1 MVGDFMVILYTY
13 KDGVYYNLNHI
24 SLEEMNEKG
33 IKNNIY
39 VNLTNRCPCA
49 CTFCLRQT
57 KEMTEQNSLWLKREP
72 SVDEVI
78 AEFEKLDLSNY
89 NEIIFCGFGEPTE
102 RLEDLLTIAE
112 YLKKRR
118 PSILIRVNS
127 NGLGDLVNNKET
139 APLYKGLVDT
149 MSVSLNASNAEEYYR
164 LTRSKFGINSY
175 DEIQKFAV
183 SCKKYIPNVVF
194 TVVDCIG
201 EAEINACQKVC
212 DNLGIT
218 LRVRA
223 FE

>member
-1 MVGDFMVILYTY
+1 
-13 KDGVYYNLNHI
+13 
-24 SLEEMNEKG
+24 MNEKG

-39 VNLTNRCPCA
+39 VNLTNRCPCS

-78 AEFEKLDLSNY
+78 AEFEKLDISKY
-89 NEIIFCGFGEPTE
+89 NEVIFCGFGEPTE
-102 RLEDLLTIAE
+102 RLDDVILIAK

-118 PSILIRVNS
+118 NKILIRINS
-127 NGLGDLVNNKET
+127 NGLSDLVNKKET
-139 APLYKGLVDT
+139 APLFKGLVDT
-149 MSVSLNASNAEEYYR
+149 MSISLNASNAEEYYR
-164 LTRSKFGINSY
+164 LTRSKFGIKSY
-175 DEIQKFAV
+175 EEMQKFAV

-201 EAEINACQKVC
+201 EDEIKACQKVC
-212 DNLGIT
+212 DNLGVT

-223 FE
+223 FEAN

>member
-1 MVGDFMVILYTY
+1 MVILYTY
-13 KDGVYYNLNHI
+13 KDGVYYNLNNI

-39 VNLTNRCPCA
+39 VNLTNRCPCS

-57 KEMTEQNSLWLKREP
+57 KEMTEQNNLWLKREP

-78 AEFEKLDLSNY
+78 AEFEKLDISKY
-89 NEIIFCGFGEPTE
+89 NEVIFCGFGEPTE
-102 RLEDLLTIAE
+102 RLDDIILIAK

-118 PSILIRVNS
+118 SEIFIRINS
-127 NGLGDLVNNKET
+127 NGLSDLVNKKET
-139 APLYKGLVDT
+139 APLFKGLVDT
-149 MSVSLNASNAEEYYR
+149 MSISLNASNAEEYYK
-164 LTRSKFGINSY
+164 LTRSKFGIKSY
-175 DEIQKFAV
+175 EEMQKFAV

-201 EAEINACQKVC
+201 EDEINACQKVC

-223 FE
+223 FEAN

>member
-1 MVGDFMVILYTY
+1 MVILYTY
-13 KDGVYYNLNHI
+13 KDGVYYNLNNI
-24 SLEEMNEKG
+24 SLEEMNEKE

-39 VNLTNRCPCA
+39 VNLTNRCPCS

-78 AEFEKLDLSNY
+78 AEFEKLDISKY
-89 NEIIFCGFGEPTE
+89 NEVIFCGFGEPTE
-102 RLEDLLTIAE
+102 RLDDIILIAK

-118 PSILIRVNS
+118 AEILIRINS
-127 NGLGDLVNNKET
+127 NGLSDLVNRKET
-139 APLYKGLVDT
+139 APLFKGLVDT
-149 MSVSLNASNAEEYYR
+149 MSISLNASNAEEYYR
-164 LTRSKFGINSY
+164 LTRSKFGIKSY
-175 DEIQKFAV
+175 EEMQKFAV

-201 EAEINACQKVC
+201 EDEIKACQKVC

-218 LRVRA
+218 LRIRA
-223 FE
+223 FEAN

>member
-1 MVGDFMVILYTY
+1 MVILYTY
-13 KDGVYYNLNHI
+13 KDGVYYNLNNI

-39 VNLTNRCPCA
+39 VNLTNRCPCS

-78 AEFEKLDLSNY
+78 AEFEKLDIFKY
-89 NEIIFCGFGEPTE
+89 NEVIFCGFGEPTE
-102 RLEDLLTIAE
+102 RLDDVILIAK

-118 PSILIRVNS
+118 AEILIRINS
-127 NGLGDLVNNKET
+127 NGLSDLVNKKET
-139 APLYKGLVDT
+139 APLFKGLVDT
-149 MSVSLNASNAEEYYR
+149 MSISLNASNAEEYYR
-164 LTRSKFGINSY
+164 LTRSKFGIKSY
-175 DEIQKFAV
+175 EEMQKFAV

-201 EAEINACQKVC
+201 EDEIKACQKVC
-212 DNLGIT
+212 DNLGVT

-223 FE
+223 FEAN

>member
-1 MVGDFMVILYTY
+1 MVILYTY
-13 KDGVYYNLNHI
+13 KDGVYYNLNNI

-39 VNLTNRCPCA
+39 VNLTNRCPCS

-78 AEFEKLDLSNY
+78 AEFEKLDISKY
-89 NEIIFCGFGEPTE
+89 NEVIFCGFGEPTE
-102 RLEDLLTIAE
+102 RLDDVILIAK

-118 PSILIRVNS
+118 NKILIRINS
-127 NGLGDLVNNKET
+127 NGLSDLVNKKET
-139 APLYKGLVDT
+139 APLFKGLVDT
-149 MSVSLNASNAEEYYR
+149 MSISLNASNAEEYYR
-164 LTRSKFGINSY
+164 LTRSKFGIKSY
-175 DEIQKFAV
+175 EEMQKFAV

-201 EAEINACQKVC
+201 EDEIKACQKVC

-223 FE
+223 FEAN

>member
-1 MVGDFMVILYTY
+1 MVILYTY
-13 KDGVYYNLNHI
+13 KDGVYYNLNNI

-39 VNLTNRCPCA
+39 VNLTNRCPCS

-78 AEFEKLDLSNY
+78 AEFEKLDISKY
-89 NEIIFCGFGEPTE
+89 NEVIFCGFGEPTE
-102 RLEDLLTIAE
+102 RLDDVILIAK

-118 PSILIRVNS
+118 AEILIRINS
-127 NGLGDLVNNKET
+127 NGLSDLVNKKET
-139 APLYKGLVDT
+139 APLFKGLVDT
-149 MSVSLNASNAEEYYR
+149 MSISLNASNAEEYYR
-164 LTRSKFGINSY
+164 LTRSKFGIKSY
-175 DEIQKFAV
+175 EEMQKFAV

-201 EAEINACQKVC
+201 EDEIKACQKVC

-223 FE
+223 FEAN

>member
-1 MVGDFMVILYTY
+1 MVILYTY
-13 KDGVYYNLNHI
+13 KDGVYYNLNNI

-39 VNLTNRCPCA
+39 VNLTNRCPCS

-78 AEFEKLDLSNY
+78 AEFEKLDISKY
-89 NEIIFCGFGEPTE
+89 NEVIFCGFGEPTE
-102 RLEDLLTIAE
+102 RLDDIILIAK

-118 PSILIRVNS
+118 AEIFIRINS
-127 NGLGDLVNNKET
+127 NGLSDLVNKKET
-139 APLYKGLVDT
+139 APLFKGLVDT
-149 MSVSLNASNAEEYYR
+149 MSISLNASNAEEYYR
-164 LTRSKFGINSY
+164 LTRSKFGIKSY
-175 DEIQKFAV
+175 EEMQKFAV

-201 EAEINACQKVC
+201 EDEIKACQKVC

-223 FE
+223 FEAN

>member
-1 MVGDFMVILYTY
+1 MVILYTY
-13 KDGVYYNLNHI
+13 KDGVYYNLNNI

-39 VNLTNRCPCA
+39 VNLTNRCPCS

-78 AEFEKLDLSNY
+78 AEFEKLDISKY

-102 RLEDLLTIAE
+102 RLDDIILIAK

-118 PSILIRVNS
+118 AEILIRINS
-127 NGLGDLVNNKET
+127 NGLSDLVNKKET
-139 APLYKGLVDT
+139 APLFKGLVDT
-149 MSVSLNASNAEEYYR
+149 MSISLNASNAEEYYR
-164 LTRSKFGINSY
+164 LTRSKFGIKSY
-175 DEIQKFAV
+175 EEMQKFAV

-201 EAEINACQKVC
+201 EDEINACQKVC

-218 LRVRA
+218 LRVRT
-223 FE
+223 FEAN

>member
-1 MVGDFMVILYTY
+1 MVILYTY
-13 KDGVYYNLNHI
+13 KDGVYYNLNNI

-39 VNLTNRCPCA
+39 VNLTNRCPCS

-57 KEMTEQNSLWLKREP
+57 KEMTEQNNLWLKREP

-78 AEFEKLDLSNY
+78 AEFEKLDISKY
-89 NEIIFCGFGEPTE
+89 NEVIFCGFGEPTE
-102 RLEDLLTIAE
+102 RLDDIILIAK

-118 PSILIRVNS
+118 SEIFIRINS
-127 NGLGDLVNNKET
+127 NGLSDLVNKKET
-139 APLYKGLVDT
+139 APLFKGLVDT
-149 MSVSLNASNAEEYYR
+149 MSISLNASNAEEYYK
-164 LTRSKFGINSY
+164 LTRSKFGIKSY
-175 DEIQKFAV
+175 EEIQKFAV

-201 EAEINACQKVC
+201 EDEINACQKVC

-223 FE
+223 FEAN

>member
-1 MVGDFMVILYTY
+1 MVILYTY
-13 KDGVYYNLNHI
+13 KDGVYYNLNNI

-39 VNLTNRCPCA
+39 VNLTNRCPCS

-78 AEFEKLDLSNY
+78 AEFEKLDISKY
-89 NEIIFCGFGEPTE
+89 NEVIFCGFGEPTE
-102 RLEDLLTIAE
+102 RLDDVILIAK

-118 PSILIRVNS
+118 NKILIRINS
-127 NGLGDLVNNKET
+127 NGLSDLVNKKET
-139 APLYKGLVDT
+139 APLFKGLVDT
-149 MSVSLNASNAEEYYR
+149 MSISLNASNAEEYYR
-164 LTRSKFGINSY
+164 LTRSKFGIKSY
-175 DEIQKFAV
+175 EEMQKFAV

-201 EAEINACQKVC
+201 EDEINACQKVC

-223 FE
+223 FEAN

>member
-1 MVGDFMVILYTY
+1 MVILYTY
-13 KDGVYYNLNHI
+13 KDGVYYNLNNI

-39 VNLTNRCPCA
+39 VNLTNRCPCS

-78 AEFEKLDLSNY
+78 AEFEKLDISKY
-89 NEIIFCGFGEPTE
+89 NEVIFCGFGEPTE
-102 RLEDLLTIAE
+102 RLDDVILIAK

-118 PSILIRVNS
+118 AEILIRINS
-127 NGLGDLVNNKET
+127 NGLSDLVNKKET
-139 APLYKGLVDT
+139 APLFKGLVDT
-149 MSVSLNASNAEEYYR
+149 MSISLNASNAEEYYR
-164 LTRSKFGINSY
+164 LTRSKFGIKSY
-175 DEIQKFAV
+175 EEMQKFAV

-201 EAEINACQKVC
+201 EDEINACQKVC

-223 FE
+223 FEAN

>member
-1 MVGDFMVILYTY
+1 MVILYTY
-13 KDGVYYNLNHI
+13 KDGVYYNLNNI

-39 VNLTNRCPCA
+39 VNLTNRCPCS

-78 AEFEKLDLSNY
+78 AEFEKLDISKY
-89 NEIIFCGFGEPTE
+89 NEVIFCGFGEPTE
-102 RLEDLLTIAE
+102 RLDDIILIAK

-118 PSILIRVNS
+118 SEIFIRINS
-127 NGLGDLVNNKET
+127 NGLSDLVNKKET
-139 APLYKGLVDT
+139 APLFKGLVDT
-149 MSVSLNASNAEEYYR
+149 MSISLNASNAEEYYK
-164 LTRSKFGINSY
+164 LTRSKFGIKSY
-175 DEIQKFAV
+175 EEIQKFAV

-201 EAEINACQKVC
+201 EDEIKACQKVC
-212 DNLGIT
+212 DNLGVT

-223 FE
+223 FEAN

>member
-1 MVGDFMVILYTY
+1 MVILYTY
-13 KDGVYYNLNHI
+13 KDGVYYNLNNI
-24 SLEEMNEKG
+24 SLEEMNEKE

-39 VNLTNRCPCA
+39 VNLTNRCPCS

-78 AEFEKLDLSNY
+78 AEFEKLDISKY
-89 NEIIFCGFGEPTE
+89 NEVIFCGFGEPTE
-102 RLEDLLTIAE
+102 RLDDIILIAK

-118 PSILIRVNS
+118 AEILIRINS
-127 NGLGDLVNNKET
+127 NGLSDLVNKKET
-139 APLYKGLVDT
+139 APLFKGLVDT
-149 MSVSLNASNAEEYYR
+149 MSISLNASNAEEYYR
-164 LTRSKFGINSY
+164 LTRSKFGIKSY
-175 DEIQKFAV
+175 EEMQKFAV

-201 EAEINACQKVC
+201 EDEIKACQKVC

-218 LRVRA
+218 LRIRA
-223 FE
+223 FEAN

>member
-1 MVGDFMVILYTY
+1 MVILYTY
-13 KDGVYYNLNHI
+13 KDGVYYNLNNI

-39 VNLTNRCPCA
+39 VNLTNRCPCS

-78 AEFEKLDLSNY
+78 AEFEKLDISKY
-89 NEIIFCGFGEPTE
+89 NEVIFCGFGEPTE
-102 RLEDLLTIAE
+102 RLDDVILIAK

-118 PSILIRVNS
+118 AEILIRINS
-127 NGLGDLVNNKET
+127 NGLSDLVNKKET
-139 APLYKGLVDT
+139 APLFKGLVDT
-149 MSVSLNASNAEEYYR
+149 MSISLNASNAEEYYR
-164 LTRSKFGINSY
+164 LTRSKFGIKSY
-175 DEIQKFAV
+175 EEMQKFAV

-201 EAEINACQKVC
+201 EDEIKACQKVC
-212 DNLGIT
+212 DNLGVT

-223 FE
+223 FEAN

>member
-1 MVGDFMVILYTY
+1 MVILYTY
-13 KDGVYYNLNHI
+13 KDGVYYNLNNI

-39 VNLTNRCPCA
+39 VNLTNRCPCS

-78 AEFEKLDLSNY
+78 AEFEKLDISKY
-89 NEIIFCGFGEPTE
+89 NEVIFCGFGEPTE
-102 RLEDLLTIAE
+102 RLDDIILIAK

-118 PSILIRVNS
+118 AEIFIRINS
-127 NGLGDLVNNKET
+127 NGLSDLVNKKET
-139 APLYKGLVDT
+139 APLFKGLVDT
-149 MSVSLNASNAEEYYR
+149 MSISLNASNAEEYYR
-164 LTRSKFGINSY
+164 LTRSKFGIKSY
-175 DEIQKFAV
+175 EEMQKFAV

-201 EAEINACQKVC
+201 EDEIKACQKVC
-212 DNLGIT
+212 DNLGVT

-223 FE
+223 FEAN

>member
-1 MVGDFMVILYTY
+1 MVILYTY
-13 KDGVYYNLNHI
+13 KDGVYYNLNNI

-39 VNLTNRCPCA
+39 VNLTNRCPCS

-78 AEFEKLDLSNY
+78 AEFEKLDISKY
-89 NEIIFCGFGEPTE
+89 NEVIFCGFGEPTE
-102 RLEDLLTIAE
+102 RLDDIILIAK

-118 PSILIRVNS
+118 AEILIRINS
-127 NGLGDLVNNKET
+127 NGLSDLVNKKET
-139 APLYKGLVDT
+139 APLFKGLVDT
-149 MSVSLNASNAEEYYR
+149 MSISLNASNAEEYYR
-164 LTRSKFGINSY
+164 LTRSKFGIKSY
-175 DEIQKFAV
+175 EEIQKFAV

-201 EAEINACQKVC
+201 EDEIKACQKVC

-218 LRVRA
+218 LRIRA
-223 FE
+223 FEAN

>member
-1 MVGDFMVILYTY
+1 MVILYTY
-13 KDGVYYNLNHI
+13 KDGVYYNLNNI

-39 VNLTNRCPCA
+39 VNLTNRCPCS

-78 AEFEKLDLSNY
+78 SEFEKLDISKY
-89 NEIIFCGFGEPTE
+89 NEVIFCGFGEPTE
-102 RLEDLLTIAE
+102 RLDDIILIAK

-118 PSILIRVNS
+118 AEILIRINS
-127 NGLGDLVNNKET
+127 NGLSDLVNKKET
-139 APLYKGLVDT
+139 APLFKGLVDT
-149 MSVSLNASNAEEYYR
+149 MSISLNASNAEEYYR
-164 LTRSKFGINSY
+164 LTRSKFGIKSY
-175 DEIQKFAV
+175 EEMQKFAV

-201 EAEINACQKVC
+201 EDEINACQKVC
-212 DNLGIT
+212 DNLGVT
-218 LRVRA
+218 FRVRV
-223 FE
+223 FEAN

>member
-1 MVGDFMVILYTY
+1 MVILYTY
-13 KDGVYYNLNHI
+13 KDGVYYNLNNI

-39 VNLTNRCPCA
+39 VNLTNRCPCS

-78 AEFEKLDLSNY
+78 AEFEKLDISKY
-89 NEIIFCGFGEPTE
+89 NEVIFCGFGEPTE
-102 RLEDLLTIAE
+102 RLDDIILIAK

-118 PSILIRVNS
+118 SEIFIRINS
-127 NGLGDLVNNKET
+127 NGLSDLVNKKET
-139 APLYKGLVDT
+139 APLFKGLVDT
-149 MSVSLNASNAEEYYR
+149 MSISLNASNAEEYYR
-164 LTRSKFGINSY
+164 LTRSKFGIKSY
-175 DEIQKFAV
+175 EEMQKFAV

-201 EAEINACQKVC
+201 EDEIKACQKVC
-212 DNLGIT
+212 DNLGVT

-223 FE
+223 FEAN

>member
-1 MVGDFMVILYTY
+1 
-13 KDGVYYNLNHI
+13 
-24 SLEEMNEKG
+24 MNEKG

-39 VNLTNRCPCA
+39 VNLTNRCPCS

-78 AEFEKLDLSNY
+78 AEFEKLDISKY
-89 NEIIFCGFGEPTE
+89 NEVIFCGFGEPTE
-102 RLEDLLTIAE
+102 RLDDVILIAK

-118 PSILIRVNS
+118 AEILIRINS
-127 NGLGDLVNNKET
+127 NGLSDLVNKKET
-139 APLYKGLVDT
+139 APLFKGLVDT
-149 MSVSLNASNAEEYYR
+149 MSISLNASNAEEYYR
-164 LTRSKFGINSY
+164 LTRSKFGIKSY
-175 DEIQKFAV
+175 EEIQKFAV

-201 EAEINACQKVC
+201 EDEINACQKVC

-223 FE
+223 FEAN

>member
-1 MVGDFMVILYTY
+1 MVILYTY
-13 KDGVYYNLNHI
+13 KDGVYYNLNNI

-39 VNLTNRCPCA
+39 VNLTNRCPCS

-78 AEFEKLDLSNY
+78 AEFEKLDISKY
-89 NEIIFCGFGEPTE
+89 NEVIFCGFGEPTE
-102 RLEDLLTIAE
+102 RLDDIILIAK

-118 PSILIRVNS
+118 NKILIRINS
-127 NGLGDLVNNKET
+127 NGLSDLVNKKET
-139 APLYKGLVDT
+139 APLFKGLVDT
-149 MSVSLNASNAEEYYR
+149 MSISLNASNAEEYYR
-164 LTRSKFGINSY
+164 LTRSKFGIKSY
-175 DEIQKFAV
+175 EEMQKFAV

-201 EAEINACQKVC
+201 EDEINACQKVC

-223 FE
+223 FEAN

>member
-1 MVGDFMVILYTY
+1 MVILYTY
-13 KDGVYYNLNHI
+13 KDGVYYNLNNI

-39 VNLTNRCPCA
+39 VNLTNRCPCS

-78 AEFEKLDLSNY
+78 AEFEKLDISKY
-89 NEIIFCGFGEPTE
+89 NEVIFCGFGEPTE
-102 RLEDLLTIAE
+102 RLDDIILIAK

-118 PSILIRVNS
+118 AEILIRINS
-127 NGLGDLVNNKET
+127 NGLSDLVNNKET
-139 APLYKGLVDT
+139 APLFKGLVNT
-149 MSVSLNASNAEEYYR
+149 MSISLNASNAEEYYR
-164 LTRSKFGINSY
+164 LTRSKFGIKSY
-175 DEIQKFAV
+175 KEMQKFAV

-201 EAEINACQKVC
+201 EDEINACQKVC
-212 DNLGIT
+212 NNLGIT

-223 FE
+223 FEAN

>member
-1 MVGDFMVILYTY
+1 MVILYTY
-13 KDGVYYNLNHI
+13 KDGVYYNLNNI

-39 VNLTNRCPCA
+39 VNLTNRCPCS

-78 AEFEKLDLSNY
+78 AEFEKLDISKY
-89 NEIIFCGFGEPTE
+89 NEVIFCGFGEPTE
-102 RLEDLLTIAE
+102 RLDDVILIAK

-118 PSILIRVNS
+118 NKILIRINS
-127 NGLGDLVNNKET
+127 NGLSDLVNKKET
-139 APLYKGLVDT
+139 APLFKGLVDT
-149 MSVSLNASNAEEYYR
+149 MSISLNASNAEEYYR
-164 LTRSKFGINSY
+164 LTRSKFGIKSY
-175 DEIQKFAV
+175 EEMQKFAV

-201 EAEINACQKVC
+201 EDEIKACQKVC
-212 DNLGIT
+212 DNLGVT

-223 FE
+223 FEAN